1 MKVARSP
8 TAIGGSNNSARVGLT
23 PCGFEMEMRETIR
36 KVLSDR
42 KRKIV
47 STKRLTR
54 AAVLVPLFQKG
65 GRYHVLFTKRTDRVK
80 HHKGQIS
87 FPGGVVDEG
96 DENIEATA
104 LRETFEE
111 IGLPEENMEI
121 LGKLD
126 DAVTISSAYLIT
138 PIVAEITYPY
148 PFSIN
153 EDEIE
158 ELIEI
163 PLEAFL
169 DENRWTDETYSN
181 GDKKVLSFRFE
192 YEGKIIWGATARIM
206 RQFLDILFG
215 DKRGVEK

>member
-1 MKVARSP
+1 LNKSLGAGP
-8 TAIGGSNNSARVGLT
+8 TAYGAN
-23 PCGFEMEMRETIR
+23 MEMSESI
-36 KVLSDR
+36 KKALSGR
-42 KRKIV
+42 RRRII

-54 AAVLVPLFQKG
+54 AAVLLPLFQKE
-65 GRYHVLFTKRTDRVK
+65 GRYHVLFTKRTERVK
-80 HHKGQIS
+80 HHKGEIS

-96 DENIEATA
+96 DEDIEATA

-111 IGLPEENMEI
+111 IGLQRNNAEI

-138 PIVAEITYPY
+138 PIVAEIVCPY

-169 DENRWTDETYSN
+169 EEDRWINETYAN
-181 GDKKVLSFRFE
+181 GGKKILSYRFE
-192 YEGKIIWGATARIM
+192 YKGRIIWGATARII
-206 RQFLDILFG
+206 RQFLDILFE
-215 DKRGVEK
+215 D

>member
-1 MKVARSP
+1 
-8 TAIGGSNNSARVGLT
+8 
-23 PCGFEMEMRETIR
+23 MRETIR
-36 KVLSDR
+36 KVLSER
-42 KRKIV
+42 KRRIV

-65 GRYHVLFTKRTDRVK
+65 DRYHVLFTKRTNRVK
-80 HHKGQIS
+80 HHKGEIS

-96 DENIEATA
+96 DEDVEATA
-104 LRETFEE
+104 LREIFEE
-111 IGLPEENMEI
+111 IGLPGENMEI

-138 PIVAEITYPY
+138 PIVAEIAYPY

-169 DENRWTDETYSN
+169 EEDRWKEEIYTN
-181 GDKKVLSFRFE
+181 GGKRILSYRFE
-192 YEGKIIWGATARIM
+192 HEGGIIWGATARIM
-206 RQFLDILFG
+206 WQFLDILFG
-215 DKRGVEK
+215 NYPSVQKSATKKDQKPTL

>member
-1 MKVARSP
+1 
-8 TAIGGSNNSARVGLT
+8 
-23 PCGFEMEMRETIR
+23 MEMSESI
-36 KVLSDR
+36 KKALSGR
-42 KRKIV
+42 RRRII

-54 AAVLVPLFQKG
+54 AAVLLPLFQKE
-65 GRYHVLFTKRTDRVK
+65 GRYHVLFTKRTERVK
-80 HHKGQIS
+80 HHKGEIS

-96 DENIEATA
+96 DEDIEATA

-111 IGLPEENMEI
+111 IGLQRNNAEI

-138 PIVAEITYPY
+138 PIVAEIVYPY

-169 DENRWTDETYSN
+169 EEDRWINETYAN
-181 GDKKVLSFRFE
+181 GGKKILSYRFE
-192 YEGKIIWGATARIM
+192 YKGRIIWGATARII
-206 RQFLDILFG
+206 RQFLDILFE
-215 DKRGVEK
+215 DQ